1 LADRRKRV
9 VEQIRHHSTARD
21 HREYESILLTN
32 RTGRGKI
39 PGVAQT
45 QQTGG
50 LRERNKT
57 RTREA
62 IRRAAMQLIES
73 NGYASTTV
81 EQIAEAAEVSAST
94 FFRYFSSKQSVL
106 MTDVIDR
113 FAVSALAAQP
123 AGISTMQA
131 LRQTLQITQS
141 ALSEDEWRVERRRR
155 QLVLSI
161 PEIREMQH
169 EEHRRTAATM
179 TQVECRRLGRE
190 PDDFEVRV
198 FFGALVG
205 AMLTA
210 LSGADDVTGQLFRA
224 LQFVE
229 AGMPL
234 STSVNPA

>member
-1 LADRRKRV
+1 MIVIAKRIV
-9 VEQIRHHSTARD
+9 MTE
-21 HREYESILLTN
+21 TN
-32 RTGRGKI
+32 RPWQNR
-39 PGVAQT
+39 GVAHTDQPR
-45 QQTGG
+45 G
-50 LRERNKT
+50 LRERNKI

-62 IRRAAMQLIES
+62 IRRAAMRLIES

-81 EQIAEAAEVSAST
+81 EQIAEAAEVSPST

-106 MTDVIDR
+106 MTDVIDEL
-113 FAVSALAAQP
+113 AVSALAAQP

-131 LRQTLQITQS
+131 LRQTLEITQS
-141 ALSEDEWRVERRRR
+141 ALSEEEWRIERRRR

-169 EEHRRTAATM
+169 QEHRRTAATM
-179 TQVECRRLGRE
+179 TQLECRRLGRD

-210 LSGADDVTGQLFRA
+210 LSGANDVTRQLFRA
-224 LQFVE
+224 LEFVE

-234 STSVNPA
+234 R

>member
-1 LADRRKRV
+1 
-9 VEQIRHHSTARD
+9 
-21 HREYESILLTN
+21 
-32 RTGRGKI
+32 
-39 PGVAQT
+39 
-45 QQTGG
+45 
-50 LRERNKT
+50 
-57 RTREA
+57 
-62 IRRAAMQLIES
+62 
-73 NGYASTTV
+73 
-81 EQIAEAAEVSAST
+81 
-94 FFRYFSSKQSVL
+94 
-106 MTDVIDR
+106 
-113 FAVSALAAQP
+113 
-123 AGISTMQA
+123 
-131 LRQTLQITQS
+131 
-141 ALSEDEWRVERRRR
+141 
-155 QLVLSI
+155 LVLST

-224 LQFVE
+224 LEFVE